1 MIAPIVAIMMD
12 QIRPPPP
19 MPMRLPRKPPT
30 MAPAIPSRMVIIKPP
45 GSSPGMI
52 NLASAPAIPPT
63 MIQKINAPSIVAS
76 FGRLATLYCT
86 PLYDG
91 GKHMFRTNSKRH
103 NIIAYEA
110 PRIPVFCG
118 AVIMASIREIRRITM
133 NFDPTDQQRR
143 WRDLARDFA
152 QNEIRPSAAEL
163 DREQKFPY
171 DIIADMAQLGLMGLT
186 LPQEYGGSGGDFVTY
201 NLALEEI
208 SRADTSVGI
217 TMEAHISLGCSPLV
231 AYGTPEQKERYL
243 PKCAAGE
250 NLWAFGLTEEEA
262 GTDAGGTRTTAR
274 LEDEHWVIDGSKKWI
289 TNSGTDI
296 TGGVTVIARTGTRE
310 NGKTE
315 LTAIIVP
322 QDTPGYTRGPG
333 YEKLGWRASDQ
344 HPLYFDNC
352 RVPEENLLGER
363 GKGFR
368 QFLATLDGGRVAVAA
383 LSVGLAQA
391 CLDEALARAKERE
404 QFGRSISG
412 FQAIQFKLADM
423 AMEIELA
430 RNMVLKAAWLRDM
443 GRSFGRE
450 ASMAKV
456 FASEA
461 AKRAADG
468 AVQIWGGEGF
478 METSAV
484 ARYWRQVKINEI
496 GEGTSE
502 INRQIIAR
510 SLLAETSAKAELLA
524 Q

>member
-1 MIAPIVAIMMD
+1 
-12 QIRPPPP
+12 
-19 MPMRLPRKPPT
+19 
-30 MAPAIPSRMVIIKPP
+30 
-45 GSSPGMI
+45 
-52 NLASAPAIPPT
+52 
-63 MIQKINAPSIVAS
+63 
-76 FGRLATLYCT
+76 
-86 PLYDG
+86 
-91 GKHMFRTNSKRH
+91 
-103 NIIAYEA
+103 
-110 PRIPVFCG
+110 
-118 AVIMASIREIRRITM
+118 M
-133 NFDPTDQQRR
+133 NFDPTDEQRR

-152 QNEIRPSAAEL
+152 QGEIRPRAAQL
-163 DREQKFPY
+163 DREQRFPY
-171 DIIADMAQLGLMGLT
+171 DIVAEMARLGLMGLT
-186 LPQEYGGSGGDFVTY
+186 LPEEYGGSGGDFVSY

-217 TMEAHISLGCSPLV
+217 TMEAHISLGCAPL
-231 AYGTPEQKERYL
+231 ANYGTAEQKERYL
-243 PKCAAGE
+243 SKCATGE
-250 NLWAFGLTEEEA
+250 RLWAFGLTEEGA
-262 GTDAGGTRTTAR
+262 GTDAGGTRTTAE
-274 LEDEHWVIDGSKKWI
+274 LESGEWIINGSKKWI
-289 TNSGTDI
+289 TNSGTEI

-310 NGKTE
+310 GGKPE

-322 QDTPGYTRGPG
+322 QETPGFTRGPA

-344 HPLYFDNC
+344 HPLFFEDC
-352 RVPEENLLGER
+352 RVPEANLLGER
-363 GKGFR
+363 GRGFR
-368 QFLATLDGGRVAVAA
+368 QFLATLDAGRVAVAA

-391 CLDEALARAKERE
+391 CFDEALARAKERE

-412 FQAIQFKLADM
+412 FQAVQFKLADM

-430 RNMVLKAAWLRDM
+430 RNAVLKAAWLKDK
-443 GRSFGRE
+443 GRPFGRE

-461 AKRAADG
+461 AKRAADQ

-510 SLLAETSAKAELLA
+510 SLLDESAEEAKERMVA